1 MDFLS
6 QMRKIEKHFKSITS
20 EEFQENL
27 KQAGYEEI
35 EPSSYSGMKMVTED
49 QLKKENNY
57 IYKLKPKNYHFRG
70 YSTKTY
76 RSMDLEVAAS

>member
-6 QMRKIEKHFKSITS
+6 QMREIDKHFKSISS